1 MSGER
6 KRKRAREYKDD
17 DLGIFWG
24 GGAVMSAYNEDETMT
39 LSLDADLAKSNI
51 SQRSSIHDDDDG
63 GRGISFGVVRD
74 VRGAQSRGLSVYWR
88 GEACGERPARGRGW

>member
-1 MSGER
+1 
-6 KRKRAREYKDD
+6 
-17 DLGIFWG
+17 
-24 GGAVMSAYNEDETMT
+24 MT

-74 VRGAQSRGLSVYWR
+74 VRGAQSRQGQLILVYWR
-88 GEACGERPARGRGW
+88 GRLAGERPARGRGW